1 MKTSYATW
9 FCCGVTISI
18 LFVGSVANLF
28 AADAIIYPGQAW
40 GTRTPEEVGLSRQK
54 LAALAELAGGRGCVV
69 RHGYMVFTWG
79 DQSKSSDVASAF
91 KPLLTTLLFMAIQEG
106 KLPSVD
112 DKVADFEPRLESINQ
127 GKDAAITW
135 RHFAFQIS
143 GYGLVEAPGEAYSY
157 NDYALA
163 LYYDTLTHRV
173 FRTNGTAILRTRLAQ
188 PLQFEDNF
196 TFDAFRNGPS
206 GRLALS
212 VRDFARFGLLYL
224 RNGKWHDQQLLRPE
238 FVHSA
243 IDSPLAPAT
252 PLTSGKFSDMLPKQR
267 SIGGTRNITPV
278 GPGYY
283 SFNWWLNRTNKLGQR
298 LFVDAPPDTY
308 VASGHGGMRTLWIM
322 PSLDL
327 IVCWNDSKIEDH
339 DQSPGNPNTKC
350 NQAARLMVE
359 AATVV
364 GRASSL
370 PAGLPAP
377 GIGIAGERPG
387 LAGWKPPLLADPK
400 RGATVLGIRETQ
412 FTLNGKPAFLYGL
425 SYYGGLGASETSW
438 QKDLA
443 DMKRYGFNWIRIWAT
458 WSSST
463 NDVSAVDAE
472 GNPREPFL
480 SRLKQL
486 VLECDQCGL
495 VVDITLSRGNAVTGG
510 PSLQTLAAHRRAV
523 ETLVTSLKP
532 YRNWYL
538 DLSNERNIRDK
549 RYTSFDDLKGLRE
562 LVRKLDPDRLVTA
575 SHGGDI
581 SRSDLSKYLESARLD
596 FISPHRPREP
606 EAIGATEERTHE
618 YLRWMKEIGRLA
630 PVHYQ
635 EPIRRGY
642 AKWQPAAA
650 DFVADARHARD
661 SGAAGWCFHN
671 GDQRTTP
678 GRQPRRSFD
687 LREVR
692 LFEQLEEEELKA
704 LEGLRTLIDTN
715 RR

>member
-1 MKTSYATW
+1 MS
-9 FCCGVTISI
+9 
-18 LFVGSVANLF
+18 LL
-28 AADAIIYPGQAW
+28 AADPPNYPGKNW
-40 GTRTPEEVGLSRQK
+40 ERRSPEQVGLSQEK

-79 DQSKSSDVASAF
+79 DQGKSSDVASAF

-106 KLPSVD
+106 RLASVD
-112 DKVADFEPRLESINQ
+112 DKVADFEPRLKSLNG

-135 RHFAFQIS
+135 RHFAFQTS
-143 GYGLVEAPGEAYSY
+143 GYSLAETPGVAYSY
-157 NDYALA
+157 NDYAPA

-173 FRTNGTAILRTRLAQ
+173 FGTNGTAVLKARLAE

-224 RNGKWHDQQLLRPE
+224 RNGKWRDQQLLKRE
-238 FVHSA
+238 FVRQA
-243 IDSPLAPAT
+243 TDTPLSLAT
-252 PLTSGKFSDMLPKQR
+252 PLTSGEFADMLPEQR

-283 SFNWWLNRTNKLGQR
+283 SFNWWLNRTNQAGKR
-298 LFVDAPPDTY
+298 LFVDALPDAF
-308 VASGHGGMRTLWIM
+308 VASGHGGMRTLWIL

-359 AATVV
+359 AATEA
-364 GRASSL
+364 GQAS
-370 PAGLPAP
+370 GLPARLP
-377 GIGIAGERPG
+377 ASVSRIAGETPG
-387 LAGWKPPLLADPK
+387 VAGWKPAPLASPE
-400 RGATVLGIRETQ
+400 RSGTVLGIQGAQ
-412 FTLNGKPAFLYGL
+412 FTLNRKPTFLFGL
-425 SYYGGLGASETSW
+425 SYYGGLGASETIW

-443 DMKRYGFNWIRIWAT
+443 DMKRYGFNWIRVWAT
-458 WSSST
+458 WSSFT

-472 GNPREPFL
+472 GNAREPFL
-480 SRLKQL
+480 SRLKKL
-486 VLECDQCGL
+486 VLECDQRGM
-495 VVDITLSRGNAVTGG
+495 VVDITLSRGNGMTGG
-510 PSLQTLAAHRRAV
+510 PSLQTLAAHRRAA
-523 ETLVTSLKP
+523 ETLVTALKA

-549 RYTSFDDLKGLRE
+549 RFTSFDDLKELRE
-562 LVRKLDPDRLVTA
+562 VVRKLDSDRLVTA

-581 SRSDLSKYLESARLD
+581 SYLDLIQYLQHARLD
-596 FISPHRPREP
+596 FICPHRPREP
-606 EAIGATEERTHE
+606 EAIGATEEMTQD
-618 YLRWMKEIGRLA
+618 YLSWMKEIGRLA

-635 EPIRRGY
+635 EPFRRGY

-678 GRQPRRSFD
+678 GSRPRRSFD
-687 LREVR
+687 LRKTR
-692 LFEQLEEEELKA
+692 LFEQLDEEEMKA
-704 LEGLRTLIDTN
+704 LEELRTLIRTN
-715 RR
+715 PR